1 MADQTFDALLD
12 QLFGETPAF
21 GDADRFARRV
31 VERLDRGWTA
41 RRLLI
46 GGLGL
51 LGGVIGGAQVL
62 GSGLIGR
69 IGDLTARSDRAISSS
84 LAGMLPAGL
93 TPRDMPLNGEIL
105 WMAAALAIVAVGF
118 AITRAIREI

>member
-1 MADQTFDALLD
+1 MADQSFDALLD
-12 QLFGETPAF
+12 RLFSETPAF
-21 GDADRFARRV
+21 GDADHFARRV

-41 RRLLI
+41 RRLMI

-69 IGDLTARSDRAISSS
+69 IGDLTARSDRAIAAG
-84 LAGMLPAGL
+84 LADAAPAGL
-93 TPRDMPLNGEIL
+93 GLRDMPLNGDIL
-105 WMAAALAIVAVGF
+105 WMAAALAAVAVGF
-118 AITRAIREI
+118 AITRGIREI